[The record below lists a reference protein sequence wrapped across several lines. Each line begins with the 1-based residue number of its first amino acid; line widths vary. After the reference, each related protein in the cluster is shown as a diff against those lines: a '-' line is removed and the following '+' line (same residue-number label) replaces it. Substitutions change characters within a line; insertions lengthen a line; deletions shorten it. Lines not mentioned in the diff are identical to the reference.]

1 MQLELTNILMIV
13 GISLLATL
21 ITYLLI
27 INRKKAKYD
36 KDSNRAILDEV
47 RNNFER
53 QMYALNDRLIQSEER
68 WRDVNHLLLRQKYV
82 EATNDFRSQRQIHYS
97 DFLKSNGVLENEL
110 IVDNRLI
117 FVLTPFNDEFYDEFM
132 VIKDVCSS
140 MGFKCI
146 RGDEKQFKG
155 DIFPEML
162 RYIAQARIVI
172 ANINGRNPNVL
183 YELGVAQALDKN
195 VILVSKEPKDLPID
209 IKSQRFLIYS
219 DFKILSNL
227 LKTELN
233 KL

>member
-68 WRDVNHLLLRQKYV
+68 WRDVNHLLLKQKYV
-82 EATNDFRSQRQIHYS
+82 EANNDFRSQRQIHYS

-140 MGFKCI
+140 MGFRCI

-162 RYIAQARIVI
+162 RYIVQARIVI